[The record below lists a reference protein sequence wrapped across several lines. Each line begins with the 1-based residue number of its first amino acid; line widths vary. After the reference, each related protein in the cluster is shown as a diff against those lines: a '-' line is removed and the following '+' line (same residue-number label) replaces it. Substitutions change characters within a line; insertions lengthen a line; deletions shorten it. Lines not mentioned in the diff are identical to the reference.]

1 MIPMTKAELFVRSIL
16 GPARCDIRPLA
27 AAIEVT
33 AEFLQA
39 HSLGT
44 DDLLVT
50 KDVYP
55 PVARRLGKSIGAV
68 SKCVE
73 RLSKLCWE
81 TLQLRGAVEHYLGA
95 PLTSISS
102 YREVL
107 ICLSFFW
114 QYGCGYYAWVSRS
127 SVATL

>member
-1 MIPMTKAELFVRSIL
+1 MTKAELFVRSIL

-39 HSLGT
+39 HSVGT

-81 TLQLRGAVEHYLGA
+81 TLQLRGAVEHGFAGGGEALAGLTA
-95 PLTSISS
+95 PQADLEA
-102 YREVL
+102 RGV
-107 ICLSFFW
+107 FHP
-114 QYGCGYYAWVSRS
+114 RS
-127 SVATL
+127 LVRHENL